1 MNIDDKTSYS
11 IEMEVL
17 PCPGFAGGEAYAVQQ
32 GAGMVVTKGSEA
44 EIYASVEFLKWFT
57 AEKQNIL
64 FSVQSGYLPV
74 KKSAN
79 QKEAI
84 LESGVQISPGMEK
97 TLSVAVDMIN
107 QNQPYTTKAFEEGT
121 KARNVLEYAMSDRA
135 AQDREIVKERLASG
149 QSLEEASAEFC
160 TDDYF
165 DAWYEETLERLQEF
179 ENK

>member
-1 MNIDDKTSYS
+1 M
-11 IEMEVL
+11 
-17 PCPGFAGGEAYAVQQ
+17 
-32 GAGMVVTKGSEA
+32 
-44 EIYASVEFLKWFT
+44 
-57 AEKQNIL
+57 
-64 FSVQSGYLPV
+64 

-165 DAWYEETLERLQEF
+165 DAWFEETLERLQEF